1 MNLSKDVKI
10 TVVSPAATAATTAI
24 DSSIL
29 DMQGYEGV
37 MFIALTGDVTA
48 TSDLTLTIKGNT
60 ANHLTVP
67 APVTQKAT
75 TLFTAGAA
83 DADSKALVV
92 DLYKPALRYV
102 FANLTRA
109 TANAVIGGI
118 IAIQYQAGNK
128 PTTNDTSVIAS
139 AFGLGVTA

>member
-1 MNLSKDVKI
+1 MQLTNDVKI
-10 TVVSPAATAATTAI
+10 TVVSPAAVAAQTAI

-67 APVTQKAT
+67 TPITQKAT
-75 TLFTAGAA
+75 TLFTADATS
-83 DADSKALVV
+83 ADSKALVV

-118 IAIQYQAGNK
+118 IAIQYNSTNK
-128 PTTNDTSVIAS
+128 PTTNDASVIAS